1 MHQQLAVHVSFLSLW
16 CWLCHSQLAFTSW
29 PGSLWFNSHSWA
41 SLPGETTSVFSHF
54 KSPCQSGKLKVSS
67 WVINLVQ
74 AMTCSISLS
83 RHLMGATFFFFF
95 SRGVVKRCFGMLEM
109 HCKPTKLVPF
119 VGISACLKCIA
130 SLHSLHVSQ
139 SWICDLWWRDWV
151 VWVWL
156 LSREDCRQN

>member
-1 MHQQLAVHVSFLSLW
+1 M
-16 CWLCHSQLAFTSW
+16 
-29 PGSLWFNSHSWA
+29 WA
-41 SLPGETTSVFSHF
+41 SNAPATSCMCNCMCDFFVSVVLVVPQPITIHVLNQLTSCSIQLNSLSYASRPGETTSIFSHF
-54 KSPCQSGKLKVSS
+54 KSPCQSEKLKVSS

-139 SWICDLWWRDWV
+139 S
-151 VWVWL
+151 
-156 LSREDCRQN
+156 